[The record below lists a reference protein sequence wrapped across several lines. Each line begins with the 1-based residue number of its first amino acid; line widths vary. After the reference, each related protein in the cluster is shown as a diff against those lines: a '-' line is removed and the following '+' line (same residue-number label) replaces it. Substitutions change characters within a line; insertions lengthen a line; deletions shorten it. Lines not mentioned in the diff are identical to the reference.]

1 LATVNR
7 SAIVPYSVHNMYC
20 LVNDVASYPQ
30 FMDGCSSVEIIE
42 HTDQLMRATLCLKK
56 AGMEVNFTT
65 RNQLLADTSIEMRLQ
80 DGPFK
85 TFYGLWQF
93 KPLSES
99 ACKLTLDL
107 EFEFKSWALA
117 KVATGMFSGVSS
129 NLVDALCKRADEIYK
144 GESNDRK

>member
-1 LATVNR
+1 MATVNR
-7 SAIVPYSVHNMYC
+7 SALVPYSARAMFC
-20 LVNDVASYPQ
+20 LVNDVASYPE

-56 AGMEVNFTT
+56 AGIEVKLTT
-65 RNQLLADTSIEMRLQ
+65 CNQLVADSSIEMCLQ

-85 TFYGLWQF
+85 TFNGVWKF
-93 KPLSES
+93 KPLSDF

-107 EFEFKSWALA
+107 EFEFKSRTLA
-117 KVATGMFSGVSS
+117 KVATGMFSGVSN

-144 GESNDRK
+144 KAI

>member
-1 LATVNR
+1 MATVKR
-7 SAIVPYSVHNMYC
+7 SALVPYSAHNMYC

-30 FMDGCSSVEIIE
+30 FMDGCTSVEIIE
-42 HTDQLMRATLCLKK
+42 HTEELMRATLHLKK
-56 AGMEVNFTT
+56 AGIQVNLTT
-65 RNQLLADTSIEMRLQ
+65 FNKLEADTSIEMHFE

-85 TFYGLWQF
+85 TFNGLWQF

-107 EFEFKSWALA
+107 EFEFRSRALA
-117 KVATGMFSGVSS
+117 SVATGMFTGVSN

-144 GESNDRK
+144 KAF

>member
-1 LATVNR
+1 
-7 SAIVPYSVHNMYC
+7 MYC

-42 HTDQLMRATLCLKK
+42 HTNQLMRATLCLKK
-56 AGMEVNFTT
+56 AGVEVKLTT
-65 RNQLLADTSIEMRLQ
+65 CNQLVADTSIEMCLQ

-85 TFYGLWQF
+85 TFNGLWQF
-93 KPLSES
+93 KALSDS

-107 EFEFKSWALA
+107 EFEFNSRTLA
-117 KVATGMFSGVSS
+117 KLATGMFSGVSN

-144 GESNDRK
+144 KAV

>member
-1 LATVNR
+1 MATVKR
-7 SAIVPYSVHNMYC
+7 SALVPYSVHNMYS
-20 LVNDVASYPQ
+20 LVNDVESYPQ

-56 AGMEVNFTT
+56 AGIEVNLTT
-65 RNQLLADTSIEMRLQ
+65 CNQLVADTSIEMCLQ

-85 TFYGLWQF
+85 TFNGLWQF
-93 KPLSES
+93 KPLSER

-107 EFEFKSWALA
+107 EFEFRSRTLA
-117 KVATGMFSGVSS
+117 SVATGMFAGVSN

-144 GESNDRK
+144 KAT